1 MLNIS
6 CEDAQ
11 KSMEGGNDAGE
22 KMIAIS
28 EPIASDVAVTINQ
41 PQAHPSETGE
51 QNSIGIVN
59 TLVPTYP
66 KGVGVRYKEP
76 RKLHMT

>member
-22 KMIAIS
+22 KMIAI
-28 EPIASDVAVTINQ
+28 
-41 PQAHPSETGE
+41 
-51 QNSIGIVN
+51 QNPLLLMLQS
-59 TLVPTYP
+59 L
-66 KGVGVRYKEP
+66 
-76 RKLHMT
+76 